1 LDRESRRLTASFI
14 GIDLA
19 WAPRN
24 SSGLAALEPRGP
36 RLHVQALETRLGDD
50 EIVGF
55 VQDHLRPL
63 TVVLVDAP
71 LVIPNLTGMRACDRE
86 THRRFGRRQAGAY
99 PANRENMGRY
109 NGGTPRGAALLA
121 RLIACGFQAGPL
133 PVPPVRRGL
142 YLFECYPHPAQVVL
156 FGLPVTLKY
165 KLKRQGYE
173 VARSEFR
180 RYLGLVRG
188 LRTPELALGQEL
200 LQSLDVGGAVGR
212 AYKDCEDR
220 LDALFCAYLAAL
232 VPEGRFD
239 MLGTPEE
246 GSIVVPREL
255 DLFS

>member
-1 LDRESRRLTASFI
+1 MGREGRRLTASFI

-19 WAPRN
+19 WAPKHP
-24 SSGLAALEPRGP
+24 SGLAVLEPRGP
-36 RLHVQALETRLGDD
+36 RLHVQALETRLGDE
-50 EIVGF
+50 EIVSF
-55 VQDHLRPL
+55 VRGHLSPL
-63 TVVLVDAP
+63 TIVLVDAP

-86 THRRFGRRQAGAY
+86 THHRFGRRQAGAY
-99 PANRENMGRY
+99 PANRGNMGRY

-121 RLIACGFQAGPL
+121 RLVALGFKAGPL
-133 PVPPVRRGL
+133 PDPHVGRGL

-165 KLKRQGYE
+165 KLKRQGYG
-173 VARSEFR
+173 VARREFR
-180 RYLGLVRG
+180 RYLGLVRA
-188 LRTPELALGQEL
+188 LRAPELALDREL
-200 LQSLDVGGAVGR
+200 LQSLDVARAVGR

-232 VPEGRFD
+232 VPQGRLE

-246 GSIVVPREL
+246 GSIVVPREP